1 MMLKTKK
8 LLEAI
13 TLMSDLFKYEDKV
26 QNEFKLNISETQ
38 PSFAAG
44 RLFEL
49 LYDELLTDRGLSIV
63 DDFLFDGV
71 IYCEDTPYEIVEE
84 IDGLEAV
91 YKITNPEELCLYL
104 ENKGL
109 IKR

>member
-1 MMLKTKK
+1 MTIKAKK

-13 TLMSDLFKYEDKV
+13 RLMSDLFKYQDKV
-26 QNEFKLNISETQ
+26 QNEFKLSISEAQ
-38 PSFAAG
+38 PSFTAG

-49 LYDELLTDRGLSIV
+49 LYDELLTDTGLSIV
-63 DDFLFDGV
+63 DDFLFNGITYD
-71 IYCEDTPYEIVEE
+71 EDTPYEIVEE

-104 ENKGL
+104 ENKRL
-109 IKR
+109 IKL